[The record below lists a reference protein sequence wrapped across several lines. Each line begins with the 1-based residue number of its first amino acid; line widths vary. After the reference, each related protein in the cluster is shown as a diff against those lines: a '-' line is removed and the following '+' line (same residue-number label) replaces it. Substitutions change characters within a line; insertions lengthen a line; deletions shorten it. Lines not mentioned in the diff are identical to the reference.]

1 MTVAR
6 PALLLTLATSL
17 ACATAPAARRAA
29 PASAPAA
36 GCFAV
41 EALDAGDRRLA
52 ESALLRAADGEG
64 LYTLVGGIKPI
75 STDFVEWRVRVHPAV
90 DAAALD
96 SVARFRRVLD
106 ALRCGDVEVVTY
118 AYVATWPGRDTTT
131 RERYVSAAVVDRA
144 ALRRAIA
151 AHAPYFATLGIT
163 PESAPLE
170 AILAVESAPRAER
183 WRGYG
188 YLYGY
193 PDEAVDFF
201 VRAGTEGDSTGKLVP
216 RDFRRVETWR
226 KHPERAGG
234 PPTVS
239 SFVYAV
245 PKGAAESEGDRQ
257 LRAAAAAV
265 YARYAPGRA
274 SRVGE
279 GGAGIATLLRELRA
293 GGDAARAR

>member
-6 PALLLTLATSL
+6 IAPLSLLVLSL

-29 PASAPAA
+29 PAPAAA

-41 EALDAGDRRLA
+41 EALGEGDRRLA

-75 STDFVEWRVRVHPAV
+75 STDFVEWRVRVYPTV

-118 AYVATWPGRDTTT
+118 AYVATYPGRDTTT

-151 AHAPYFATLGIT
+151 AHAAYFATLGIT

-201 VRAGTEGDSTGKLVP
+201 VRAGVEGDASGKLVP
-216 RDFRRVETWR
+216 RDFRRIETWR

-245 PKGAAESEGDRQ
+245 PKGAVESEDDRR
-257 LRAAAAAV
+257 LRDAAAAV

-279 GGAGIATLLRELRA
+279 GGAGIAALVRALRA
-293 GGDAARAR
+293 EDEVARSR